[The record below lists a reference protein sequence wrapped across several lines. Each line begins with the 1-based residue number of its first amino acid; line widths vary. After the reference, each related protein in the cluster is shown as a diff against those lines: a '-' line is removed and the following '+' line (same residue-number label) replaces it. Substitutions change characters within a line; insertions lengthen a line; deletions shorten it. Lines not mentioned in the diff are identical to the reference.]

1 MSEGEVNKLQMLN
14 RILCKQMILIVYQEA
29 EMLACGRMD
38 VSADSRVC
46 ERGTVACVGWAGKTY
61 VRQRDR
67 SLAWKLLAMSA
78 TRESE
83 ALFLRSGEA
92 RIIVALLQ
100 GMCVTFDTCRRLTLA
115 RIGPVGSTLLH
126 GIP

>member
-38 VSADSRVC
+38 VSADRSVC

-78 TRESE
+78 TRGT
-83 ALFLRSGEA
+83 LK
-92 RIIVALLQ
+92 IVALLQ
-100 GMCVTFDTCRRLTLA
+100 GMCICVACILA
-115 RIGPVGSTLLH
+115 LSRAPIGPEERMDFH
-126 GIP
+126 HF